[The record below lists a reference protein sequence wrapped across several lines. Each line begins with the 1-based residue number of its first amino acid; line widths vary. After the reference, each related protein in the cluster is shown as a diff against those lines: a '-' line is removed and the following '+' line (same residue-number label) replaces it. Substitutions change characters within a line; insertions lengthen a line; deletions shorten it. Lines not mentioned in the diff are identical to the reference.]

1 MPPIMISIVSVTAY
15 PDQARITRSG
25 CLHVTP
31 ITSGSGSQW
40 LEIDGL
46 PLELNPDSLRASARG
61 TARARLR
68 DLQVEYPREMEVR
81 GLP

>member
-1 MPPIMISIVSVTAY
+1 MTPIMTSIVNVTVY

-31 ITSGSGSQW
+31 TTSGSSSQW

-68 DLQVEYPREMEVR
+68 GLQVEYPREMEVS